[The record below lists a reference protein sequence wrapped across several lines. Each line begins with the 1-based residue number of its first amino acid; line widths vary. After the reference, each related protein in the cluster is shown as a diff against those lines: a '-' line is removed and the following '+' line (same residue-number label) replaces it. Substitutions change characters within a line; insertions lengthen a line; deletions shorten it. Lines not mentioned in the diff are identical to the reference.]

1 MNKSTLRKQV
11 LSVRKQMSDAQVIA
25 LSRAI
30 FEKLKSTN
38 ILNYR
43 NILAYSD
50 FKNEVKTK
58 DIINYLA
65 ENKREVYLPK
75 CDIKT
80 KTFTPVKILYDKSGY
95 VTNSY
100 GIIEPAVEII
110 GQEETKID
118 CVIVPGIVFDKNG
131 NRIGFGCGYYD
142 KFLKENPNVYKIA
155 LCYEFQLTDC
165 VDTDEYD
172 VPMDAV
178 ITEKRIIFCN
188 KHNR

>member
-80 KTFTPVKILYDKSGY
+80 
-95 VTNSY
+95 
-100 GIIEPAVEII
+100 
-110 GQEETKID
+110 
-118 CVIVPGIVFDKNG
+118 
-131 NRIGFGCGYYD
+131 
-142 KFLKENPNVYKIA
+142 
-155 LCYEFQLTDC
+155 
-165 VDTDEYD
+165 
-172 VPMDAV
+172 
-178 ITEKRIIFCN
+178 
-188 KHNR
+188 